1 MTNQYKRP
9 KIDRKTYGYPQR
21 YRDDKTWSIF
31 FRNEHPENK
40 KEK

>member
-9 KIDRKTYGYPQR
+9 TYDRNTYGRKTIK
-21 YRDDKTWSIF
+21 DDSKFMKTV
-31 FRNEHPENK
+31 FRGEHPENK